1 MECHHSTEKYTRK
14 KQKLAGTRCFM
25 GDGHNTGESYNT
37 NISYNPKNNDIGWTT
52 GHPVS
57 IP

>member
-1 MECHHSTEKYTRK
+1 
-14 KQKLAGTRCFM
+14 M